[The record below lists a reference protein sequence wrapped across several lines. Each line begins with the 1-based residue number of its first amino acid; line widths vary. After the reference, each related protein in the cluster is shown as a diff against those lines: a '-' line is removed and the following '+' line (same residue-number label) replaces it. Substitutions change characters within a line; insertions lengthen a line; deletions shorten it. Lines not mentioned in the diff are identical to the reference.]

1 MAAEDA
7 PQESMTR
14 IRLTLLSLAAAAQL
28 LSGCARLPA
37 RADFGVSHALTD
49 TADTTLGRTL
59 VPLAA
64 AHPGASGIFPL
75 RDAGDA
81 FAARLQLARAAE
93 RSIDLQYY
101 IWHDDDSGRMLFD
114 ALRAAAD
121 RGVRVRLLLDDSN
134 TAGMDG
140 VLAALDAHPGIEVR
154 LFNPFL
160 HRRQRLLDM
169 VTAFRRAIRRMHNK
183 SFTVD
188 NQATIVGG
196 RNIGDE
202 YFGSPDAVLFEDLDV
217 IAVGPTVNQVS
228 ESFDRYWISESSWP
242 FASIVKPG
250 PRAPAASD
258 APRTHAWTA
267 AADSSPLVSNLLQG
281 LLPLE
286 WAPARII
293 SDDPAKGLGR
303 AQPRGL
309 LTQTLRELFGSPL
322 SQVDLVSPYFVPA
335 NEGTQFLTGLAQKG
349 VQIRILTNALEA
361 TDVPPAHAGYVRRRM
376 PLLKAGVQ
384 LYELR
389 RAASSGTED
398 TAVKSGARL
407 PGSSRSSL
415 HAKTFAIDRSRIF
428 IGSFNFDP
436 RSALLNT
443 EMGISIDSPLLAQ
456 RMAQAFDR
464 DIPQRA
470 YEVGLTPAGRTEW
483 IERNG
488 ASTVRHQW
496 EPGTTWW
503 QRLKLR
509 VLSLLPLEWLM

>member
-1 MAAEDA
+1 
-7 PQESMTR
+7 MTR
-14 IRLTLLSLAAAAQL
+14 ARLTLLSLAAAAQL
-28 LSGCARLPA
+28 LSACARLPA
-37 RADFGVSHALTD
+37 RADFTVSHALTD
-49 TADTTLGRTL
+49 TADTTLGRAL
-59 VPLAA
+59 QPQAA
-64 AHPGASGIFPL
+64 AHPGESGIVPL
-75 RDAGDA
+75 RDAGEA

-101 IWHDDDSGRMLFD
+101 IWRDDASGRLLFD

-134 TAGMDG
+134 TAGTDAT
-140 VLAALDAHPGIEVR
+140 LAALDAHPNIEVR

-160 HRRQRLLDM
+160 HRRQRLLDL
-169 VTAFRRAIRRMHNK
+169 VTAFRRVIRRMHNK

-188 NQATIVGG
+188 NQTTIVGG

-202 YFGSPDAVLFEDLDV
+202 YFGAPDAVLFEDLDV
-217 IAVGPTVNQVS
+217 IAVGPTVSQVS
-228 ESFDRYWISESSWP
+228 ESFDRYWASDSAWP
-242 FASIVKPG
+242 FASIVRHPRPPLAAREA
-250 PRAPAASD
+250 PRA
-258 APRTHAWTA
+258 HAWTA
-267 AADSSPLVSNLLQG
+267 AADTAPLVGDLLRG
-281 LLPLE
+281 SLPLE

-293 SDDPAKGLGR
+293 SDDPAKGVNR

-309 LTQTLRELFGSPL
+309 LTQTLRELFGSPQQQL
-322 SQVDLVSPYFVPA
+322 DLVSPYFVPA
-335 NEGTQFLTGLAQKG
+335 REGSRFLTGLAQQG
-349 VQIRILTNALEA
+349 VTMRILTNSLEA
-361 TDVPPAHAGYVRRRM
+361 TDVPPAHAGYVRRRKS
-376 PLLKAGVQ
+376 LLQAGIR

-389 RAASSGTED
+389 R
-398 TAVKSGARL
+398 TAGGADSPATQGGARP

-428 IGSFNFDP
+428 VGSFNFDP

-443 EMGISIDSPLLAQ
+443 EMGISIDSPALAT

-464 DIPQRA
+464 DVPQRA
-470 YEVGLTPAGRTEW
+470 YEVGLTPAGGMEW

-488 ASTVRHQW
+488 AATVRHDR

-509 VLSLLPLEWLM
+509 LLSLLPLEWLM